1 MRAVGYQLIGFL
13 ECAVIEQELDAL
25 AGGHLA
31 FFVLPFATLRP
42 AAFFGQAIAFL
53 KLLQL
58 LFQVHE
64 WEDYRREGMHATGGA
79 AVHGPG

>member
-13 ECAVIEQELDAL
+13 EGAVIEQELDAL
-25 AGGHLA
+25 AGGHFAFLVLSLA
-31 FFVLPFATLRP
+31 ALRS
-42 AAFFGQAIAFL
+42 AALFGQAIAFL

-64 WEDYRREGMHATGGA
+64 WERL
-79 AVHGPG
+79 